1 MANKKYS
8 YLGLTDDQ
16 INKSHEFLNEFKLNH
31 GDSTKIEIRIP
42 RWANDI
48 LDSDSKTYYSESE
61 PPVSRSA
68 VISSALYS
76 FNTYLLFEHDQTIE
90 LLKIADN
97 YAYNKYQA
105 NVDFDD
111 ESNPNIIAHLD
122 NYDFIYLTEI
132 NNLISYKLDGAEN
145 VKLKFTPTI
154 QSSWVLQ
161 NYKTLWNEGVVNG
174 DAPVSTFIARI
185 AIWYASLPAVKREQ
199 ILKANVYSEIK
210 KYLREDKMRFYNFT
224 MRSGE
229 IITMRPYKIVAH
241 SEGIHNYVI
250 GVGDEAH
257 YAPVSLRL
265 DRICGISPNY
275 KLEVKPEFT
284 ENEKNILDNMVKYSP
299 EFAYTTFEKTLTVIR
314 LSEQAQ
320 YLYQRMYIHRPKP
333 IAKSIN
339 EDGSV
344 DYTFDCSESLLYTYF
359 KKFDAEYQILQS
371 ENLKD
376 LLLNFYKNA
385 ISMLEKN

>member
-1 MANKKYS
+1 MANKKIS
-8 YLGLTDDQ
+8 NLGLTDEQ
-16 INKSHEFLNEFKLNH
+16 INKSHEFLNDLKINH

-48 LDSDSKTYYSESE
+48 LDSDSKTYYPESE

-76 FNTYLLFEHDQTIE
+76 FNTYLQFEHDQTIK
-90 LLKIADN
+90 LLKIGDN

-105 NVDFDD
+105 DVDFDED
-111 ESNPNIIAHLD
+111 DDPNIIAHLD

-132 NNLISYKLDGAEN
+132 NNLISYKLEGSEN
-145 VKLKFTPTI
+145 IKLKFTPTI

-161 NYKTLWNEGVVNG
+161 SYKTLWDNG
-174 DAPVSTFIARI
+174 IADGDVPISAFIARI
-185 AIWYASLPAVKREQ
+185 AVWYTSLPAVKREQ
-199 ILKANVYSEIK
+199 ILKAKVYSDIK
-210 KYLREDKMRFYNFT
+210 RYLKEDKTRFYNFT
-224 MRSGE
+224 MCSGN
-229 IITMRPYKIVAH
+229 IITMRPYKIVSH
-241 SEGIHNYVI
+241 SEGIHNYII
-250 GVGDEAH
+250 GVGDEEH

-265 DRICGISPNY
+265 DRISGISPNY
-275 KLEVKPEFT
+275 NLEVKPEFT
-284 ENEKNILDNMVKYSP
+284 ETEKNILDNMIKYGH
-299 EFAYTTFEKTLTVIR
+299 EFAYKTFEKPITIIR